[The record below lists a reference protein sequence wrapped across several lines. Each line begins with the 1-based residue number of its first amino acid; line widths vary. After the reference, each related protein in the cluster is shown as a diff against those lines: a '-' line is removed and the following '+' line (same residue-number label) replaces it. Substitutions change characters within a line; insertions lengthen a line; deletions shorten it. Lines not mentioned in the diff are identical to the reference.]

1 MSHSSS
7 VGTGTPQDDNENH
20 PRPDDHWPSR
30 TMGAD
35 ASPGQELPP
44 VELVE
49 PLITAVPAVPGQS
62 ASASTAITP
71 APQAPPSTRLV

>member
-7 VGTGTPQDDNENH
+7 VGTGTPQDSNENH

-35 ASPGQELPP
+35 AAPAQVLPS
-44 VELVE
+44 VELVV
-49 PLITAVPAVPGQS
+49 PLISDAPGQPG
-62 ASASTAITP
+62 TAGTAKTP
-71 APQAPPSTRLV
+71 AMSVQFPARLV

>member
-7 VGTGTPQDDNENH
+7 VGTGTPQDSNENH

-35 ASPGQELPP
+35 AAPEQDLPS

-49 PLITAVPAVPGQS
+49 PLMPAVPGQPE
-62 ASASTAITP
+62 TAGTAKTP
-71 APQAPPSTRLV
+71 AM

>member
-7 VGTGTPQDDNENH
+7 VGTGTPQDSNENH

-35 ASPGQELPP
+35 AVPEQELPKA
-44 VELVE
+44 ELLE
-49 PLITAVPAVPGQS
+49 PLISTVPGQPG
-62 ASASTAITP
+62 TAGTAKTP
-71 APQAPPSTRLV
+71 AM

>member
-35 ASPGQELPP
+35 AAHGQEQPP
-44 VELVE
+44 VVLVG
-49 PLITAVPAVPGQS
+49 PIISVVPGQP
-62 ASASTAITP
+62 ASEGTEPKPGYRDFPRS
-71 APQAPPSTRLV
+71 QVM